1 MQGYEKEK
9 IAKDMKRC
17 FEYSVKACDMKQ
29 PHACANLSLMYKNGD
44 GVGKDLSLSEKYK
57 RRALE
62 LQEQI
67 IKQQQQLTFQE
78 GLS

>member
-1 MQGYEKEK
+1 
-9 IAKDMKRC
+9 
-17 FEYSVKACDMKQ
+17 
-29 PHACANLSLMYKNGD
+29 MYKNGD

-67 IKQQQQLTFQE
+67 MKQQQQLTFQE